1 MKNTTVEQEARMYVY
16 DLDNRA
22 TELGFKTDENWSI
35 RAVGTAEKAVIE
47 KQYYPT
53 VSVKASPEKLVELF
67 NLVKAKI
74 TYAKPGFAAELEMGQ
89 SDMEYLVAYNTQRP
103 VR

>member
-1 MKNTTVEQEARMYVY
+1 MKITTIEQQARMYVY

-22 TELGFKTDENWSI
+22 QELGFKRDEGWSL
-35 RAVGTAEKAVIE
+35 RAVALEEKIAIE

-53 VSVKASPEKLVELF
+53 VSVKALSEKLAELF
-67 NLVKAKI
+67 DLVKGKLEVS
-74 TYAKPGFAAELEMGQ
+74 KPGFI
-89 SDMEYLVAYNTQRP
+89 SDLGLTSPGMEYLVAYNPQRP